1 MFRNLLLSIISGL
14 IFFLSW
20 PPSGFP
26 FLIFFAF
33 IPIFIVLEKRLSL
46 KTTFLYSLLA
56 FVVWNTLTTYWIW
69 NASPFGCIAAILV
82 NSLLMSAVLVL
93 TSLVRASFDQKR
105 AWWAFV
111 VFWLAFEYIHHNWDL
126 TWPWLTLGNVFSSYP
141 SVVQWYEFTGVLGGS
156 LWVLITNI
164 FVFYSWKRKKVQ
176 FLIILILTF
185 PVFCS
190 LFCTP
195 NLIKEERVK
204 IVMVQPNI
212 DPYSEKFDG
221 ISSIQQIKQF
231 VELAKSEIDST
242 TELLIGPETAIVRGV
257 WEDHF
262 ELSSEISVLNALI
275 EEFPQLNIIIGAT
288 TYKMYKDSSEFT
300 HTSRKFQDS
309 EYRYDIFNSA
319 IFLNSSTTDV
329 YHKSKLVQGVEFIP
343 FDKVLKHLDFLTIKL
358 GGASG
363 SLGTQEY
370 REVFNVNNINVA
382 PIICY
387 ESIFGEYV
395 TSYVRLGARLFT
407 IITNDGWWKNTSGY
421 QQHLHYAS
429 LRAIECRRPIARC
442 ANTGISA
449 FIKSDG
455 QIVSPSQWDREDVL
469 KTSLYVNDEVTF
481 YVKYGDLIGRL
492 SSFLSL
498 FFILFLLARRKK
510 QFKSS

>member
-26 FLIFFAF
+26 FVIFFAF
-33 IPIFIVLEKRLSL
+33 VPIFIILEKRLTQKS
-46 KTTFLYSLLA
+46 TFFYSLIA
-56 FVVWNTLTTYWIW
+56 FIVWNTLTTYWIW
-69 NASPFGCIAAILV
+69 NASPFGCVAAILV
-82 NSLLMSAVLVL
+82 NSLLMSTVLVL
-93 TSLVRASFDQKR
+93 TSLIRDRFDQKR

-111 VFWLAFEYIHHNWDL
+111 AFWLAFEYIHHNWDL

-141 SVVQWYEFTGVLGGS
+141 SFVQWYEFTGVLGGS

-164 FVFYSWKRKKVQ
+164 FVFYTWKRKKIQ
-176 FLIILILTF
+176 LLIIPILTL
-185 PVFCS
+185 PVLWSFFCV
-190 LFCTP
+190 P
-195 NLIKEERVK
+195 NMMKGEGVNV
-204 IVMVQPNI
+204 VMVQPNI
-212 DPYSEKFDG
+212 DPYNEKFDG
-221 ISSIQQIKQF
+221 LSSIQQVKKF
-231 VELAKSEIDST
+231 VELAKSKVDST
-242 TELLIGPETAIVRGV
+242 TELLIGPETAIVQGV

-262 ELSSEISVLNALI
+262 EWSPEISVLNALI

-288 TYKMYKDSSEFT
+288 TYKMYRDSSEFT
-300 HTSRKFQDS
+300 HTSRKYQDS
-309 EYRYDIFNSA
+309 EFRYDIFNSA
-319 IFLNSSTTDV
+319 IFLNNSNSDV

-343 FDKVLKHLDFLTIKL
+343 FEKVIKHLDFLTIKL

-363 SLGTQEY
+363 SLGTQAH
-370 REVFNVNNINVA
+370 REVFDVNNVDVA

-395 TSYVRLGARLFT
+395 TLYVRKGARLFT

-455 QIVSPSQWDREDVL
+455 QIVKTSQWDREDVL
-469 KTSLYVNDEVTF
+469 KACLYINDEVTF

-498 FFILFLLARRKK
+498 FFILFLLARRNNYS
-510 QFKSS
+510 KSL